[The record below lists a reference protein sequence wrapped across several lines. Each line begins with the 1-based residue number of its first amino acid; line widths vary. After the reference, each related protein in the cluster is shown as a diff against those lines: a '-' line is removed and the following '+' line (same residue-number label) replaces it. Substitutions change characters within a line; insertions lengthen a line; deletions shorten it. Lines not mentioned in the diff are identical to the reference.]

1 MATSTVVGHSSRLVC
16 TCNHC
21 GDMKAQLMEEI
32 VPPCVRR
39 SFRKPDSV
47 LTISHPVIVR
57 GKIEGF
63 SKRLQPLLSFCNSN
77 PLSASKFAR
86 VFNLSLQLP
95 AFSLFVFHTLW
106 STPVT
111 NLFHPEYDRWQNFK
125 QTLCVHAIFKQAA
138 KKKKNLKD
146 NSGCGVTIGMCNG
159 HTVATPWTAR
169 LRYFAIFHWRKAW
182 WLGRSG
188 CCCCKSKLR
197 NRQQKDTSSLL
208 FVADKG
214 ILKPIFSF
222 CKEPCSKCLIK
233 GFCSSLLL

>member
-1 MATSTVVGHSSRLVC
+1 
-16 TCNHC
+16 
-21 GDMKAQLMEEI
+21 MEEI

-57 GKIEGF
+57 GKIESF
-63 SKRLQPLLSFCNSN
+63 SERLQPLLSFCNSN
-77 PLSASKFAR
+77 PLSASKFALVYLISPFSSLHSR
-86 VFNLSLQLP
+86 YLYSSPYGQLLSLIC
-95 AFSLFVFHTLW
+95 
-106 STPVT
+106 STQSMT
-111 NLFHPEYDRWQNFK
+111 SGKILSKH
-125 QTLCVHAIFKQAA
+125 CVCMQYLSRQQ
-138 KKKKNLKD
+138 KKNLKD
-146 NSGCGVTIGMCNG
+146 NSGCGVTIGMCSG
-159 HTVATPWTAR
+159 HIVATPWTAR
-169 LRYFAIFHWRKAW
+169 LSYFAIFHWRKAW

-208 FVADKG
+208 FVTDKD